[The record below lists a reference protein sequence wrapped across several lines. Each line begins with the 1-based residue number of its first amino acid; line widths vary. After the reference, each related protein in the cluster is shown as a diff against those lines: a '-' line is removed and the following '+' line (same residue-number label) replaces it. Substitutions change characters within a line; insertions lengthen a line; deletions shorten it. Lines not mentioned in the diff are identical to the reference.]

1 MKVLVA
7 DPISEQGIAALRQG
21 GLEVDVRTGLSPD
34 ALGEIIGEY
43 DGLIVRSQTKVTAGL
58 IGAAKN
64 LKVIG
69 RAGVGVDN
77 VDVPAATARGIVVL
91 NAPEGNTIS
100 TAEHTWALLMSVARM
115 VPQACQ
121 ALKAGKWDRKSFVG
135 VELSGKT
142 LGVVGLGRVGGQV
155 AKRALSFG
163 MRVLAYD
170 PYLSAERAERAGVEV
185 ATVERIVA
193 EADFLTVHTP
203 LTAETRHLFGEKEF
217 AAMKPGVRIV
227 NCARGGIF
235 DERALLAALE
245 TGKVA
250 AAGLDVF
257 EEEPPQDFSLINHPR
272 VVATPHLGASTVE
285 AQENVA
291 IDVAVE
297 VVRLLRGE
305 PFKNAV
311 NLPSVAPEIAAQVH
325 PYLGLC
331 ERVGRFAGQLLSG
344 RIKRVELTYLG
355 DLAQLPPGPL
365 TAAAMKGLLD
375 VILSEAVNAVNAM
388 HLAKERGIKVS
399 EAREEGDGYAN
410 LFRLVVETDSGSTS
424 LAGSLLGVGEPEP
437 RIVEIDGYH
446 LDVTAAGHFLVTRH
460 LDRPGVIGRVGTILG
475 EAGVNIASMQ
485 VGRKKAGGE
494 AVMVLAVD
502 EPVPPVALAGIGR
515 IPGVNAARLVS
526 LG

>member
-7 DPISEQGIAALRQG
+7 DPVSEQGIALLRDG
-21 GLEVDVRTGLSPD
+21 GLAVDVKIGL
-34 ALGEIIGEY
+34 AAGELRAIIGEY
-43 DGLIVRSQTKVTAGL
+43 DALLVRSQTKVTADL
-58 IGAAKN
+58 LAAAGR

-100 TAEHTWALLMSVARM
+100 TAEHTWALLMAVARL

-121 ALKAGKWDRKSFVG
+121 TLKAGKWDRKSFVG

-155 AKRALSFG
+155 AQRALAFG

-170 PYLSAERAERAGVEV
+170 PYLSAERAEKAGVEV
-185 ATVERIVA
+185 ATIEQIVR

-203 LTAETRHLFGEKEF
+203 LTPETRHLFGEKEF

-235 DERALLAALE
+235 DERALLQALE
-245 TGKVA
+245 AGRVA

-257 EEEPPQDFSLINHPR
+257 EEEPPTDFALINQPR

-311 NLPSVAPEIAAQVH
+311 NLPSLPPEVAAQVR

-331 ERVGRFAGQLLSG
+331 ERIGRFAGQLRPG
-344 RIKRVELTYLG
+344 RMARVELSCQG
-355 DLAQLPPGPL
+355 ELAELPTAPL
-365 TAAAMKGLLD
+365 TAAAVKGLLD
-375 VILSEAVNAVNAM
+375 VILSEAVNAVNALY
-388 HLAKERGIKVS
+388 LAKERGIKVAERR
-399 EAREEGDGYAN
+399 EAGDGYAN
-410 LFRLVVETDSGSTS
+410 LFRLTVETDAGTTS
-424 LAGSLLGVGEPEP
+424 VAGSLFGTGEP
-437 RIVEIDGYH
+437 RLAAIDGYH
-446 LDVTAAGHFLVTRH
+446 LDVPLEGHFLVTRH
-460 LDRPGVIGRVGTILG
+460 LDRPGMIGRVGTILG
-475 EAGVNIASMQ
+475 EARVNIASMQ
-485 VGRKKAGGE
+485 VGRQQAGGE
-494 AVMVLAVD
+494 AVMVLAMD
-502 EPVPPVALAGIGR
+502 EPVPPLALAEIGR
-515 IPGVNAARLVS
+515 IPGVNAAQVVS
-526 LG
+526 L

>member
-7 DPISEQGIAALRQG
+7 DPISEQGITLLRDAG
-21 GLEVDVRTGLSPD
+21 FEVHVETSLPPERLK
-34 ALGEIIGEY
+34 EIIGEY
-43 DGLIVRSQTKVTAGL
+43 DALLVRSQTKVTAE
-58 IGAAKN
+58 IIAAAGK

-100 TAEHTWALLMSVARM
+100 TAEHTWALLMAVARM
-115 VPQACQ
+115 VPQACA

-155 AKRALSFG
+155 AKRALAFG

-185 ATVERIVA
+185 AALDRIIA
-193 EADFLTVHTP
+193 EADFITVHTP
-203 LTAETRHLFGEKEF
+203 LTPETRHLFGEEEF
-217 AAMKPGVRIV
+217 ARMKPGVRVI

-235 DERALLAALE
+235 DEQALLEALDS
-245 TGKVA
+245 GRVA

-257 EEEPPQDFSLINHPR
+257 EEEPPKDFTLISHPR

-297 VVRLLRGE
+297 VAHLLKGE

-311 NLPSVAPEIAAQVH
+311 NLPSLAPEAAAQVR

-331 ERVGRFAGQLLSG
+331 ERLGRFAGQLIQG
-344 RIKRVELTYLG
+344 RINRVELSYQG
-355 DLAQLPPGPL
+355 DLAELPAAPL

-375 VILSEAVNAVNAM
+375 VILSEAVNAVNALY
-388 HLAKERGIKVS
+388 LAKERGIKVA
-399 EAREEGDGYAN
+399 EVKEEQDGYAN
-410 LFRLVVETDSGSTS
+410 LFRLAVETDSGTTS
-424 LAGSLLGVGEPEP
+424 LAGSLFGAGEP
-437 RIVEIDGYH
+437 RLVAIDGYH
-446 LDVTAAGHFLVTRH
+446 LDVPLAGHLLVTQH
-460 LDRPGVIGRVGTILG
+460 LDRPGMIGRVGTILG
-475 EAGVNIASMQ
+475 GAGVNIASMQ
-485 VGRKKAGGE
+485 VGRQAAGGE

-502 EPVPPVALAGIGR
+502 EPVPPPALAEIARVPGID
-515 IPGVNAARLVS
+515 AARLVS
-526 LG
+526 LD